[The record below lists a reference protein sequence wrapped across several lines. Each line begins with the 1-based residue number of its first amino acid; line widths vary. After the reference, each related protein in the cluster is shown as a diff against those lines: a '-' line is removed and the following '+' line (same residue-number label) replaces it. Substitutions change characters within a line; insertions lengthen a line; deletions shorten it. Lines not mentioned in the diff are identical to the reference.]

1 MGTSADINGISLQFV
16 NELNEPIEA
25 PIHGRFAHIRG
36 VDRSEALKYTT
47 LAPGEEPGSEHWMTL
62 VAVADTQERLD
73 AIVGTATAR
82 KGSVNTSAASHRV
95 LVAYHVGDTLRSVE
109 NRSVIASGPIVKMD
123 PPEVNV
129 VHVKVLPENAF
140 ASGAQPPEG
149 GSETVPL
156 RKGPQQIA
164 KEFRGMSPLSATGVK
179 EAAKSLIAQETKA
192 AAAAAAAA
200 AANAAPTATP
210 PAAAGDNPYAAP
222 GAWSPTK

>member
-1 MGTSADINGISLQFV
+1 MGKSADINGITLQFV
-16 NELNEPIEA
+16 NELNEPIDA

-73 AIVGTATAR
+73 AIVDTATAR

-140 ASGAQPPEG
+140 ARGEPAPE
-149 GSETVPL
+149 TAPL

-164 KEFRGMSPLSATGVK
+164 REFRGMSPLSATGVK
-179 EAAKSLIAQETKA
+179 AAAASLIAQET
-192 AAAAAAAA
+192 AAAA
-200 AANAAPTATP
+200 AANAAPTA
-210 PAAAGDNPYAAP
+210 AFGANPYGAP
-222 GAWSPTK
+222 GAGSPTK

>member
-25 PIHGRFAHIRG
+25 PIHGRYAHIRG

-62 VAVADTQERLD
+62 VAVADTPERLD
-73 AIVGTATAR
+73 AIVNTATAR

-95 LVAYHVGDTLRSVE
+95 LVAYHVGDTLRSYE

-129 VHVKVLPENAF
+129 VHVKVLPLNAF
-140 ASGAQPPEG
+140 VTQEQPEPE
-149 GSETVPL
+149 STPL
-156 RKGPQQIA
+156 PQVSQVARRKGQQQILT
-164 KEFRGMSPLSATGVK
+164 EFKGMSPLSAKGVID
-179 EAAKSLIAQETKA
+179 AADSLKRQQTATA
-192 AAAAAAAA
+192 AAAAA
-200 AANAAPTATP
+200 TATP
-210 PAAAGDNPYAAP
+210 TAAAGADPYDAP